1 MTSVEVALKSV
12 VDRLIREIGDVVKPE
27 MFASSIASMI
37 SSYFLNGVDEIEVQ
51 FGMNFFPNPAQ
62 MKFVTDFT
70 FENVKN
76 LNDYAKDKLRQE
88 LSLGLMNGE
97 TPRELAGRVRK
108 VIDVT
113 KDRARLIARTESVR
127 AYNLGRDWAARESGL
142 KLVKEWDAHLDDRTS
157 KVCQAL
163 HGERV
168 GINEDF
174 LYEGERYKAP
184 PAHRNCRSRCNYIQ
198 VDD

>member
-1 MTSVEVALKSV
+1 
-12 VDRLIREIGDVVKPE
+12 
-27 MFASSIASMI
+27 
-37 SSYFLNGVDEIEVQ
+37 
-51 FGMNFFPNPAQ
+51 